1 MYKSSDN
8 ISIHEVNKQ
17 LVFNKGLYHLDVI
30 GGWEIRKNGFRVKLV
45 HKNGDDVVFPTWSW
59 PVTNK
64 YGWKK
69 GKRIFDFHVL
79 TEGIYTID
87 FLSSENLTV
96 RPIGVGSFSLLRL
109 FDRKV
114 ENKLISVIFYRK

>member
-1 MYKSSDN
+1 MYKCSDK

-30 GGWEIRKNGFRVKLV
+30 GGWKIGKNGFRVKLV
-45 HKNGDDVVFPTWSW
+45 HENGDHVVFPTRSW

-69 GKRIFDFHVL
+69 GKRIFDFHL
-79 TEGIYTID
+79 LEEGVYTIH
-87 FLSSENLTV
+87 FLSSEKLTV
-96 RPIGVGSFSLLRL
+96 RPMGFSSFSLLRL
-109 FDRKV
+109 FDRKI